1 MHTYEVT
8 IQLASGSLD
17 IEVEFQDG
25 QDPTDDEIHDAAI
38 KEIEQELGRS
48 KLAYYRAR

>member
-1 MHTYEVT
+1 MTTYEVT
-8 IQLASGSLD
+8 IQLSIGSLD
-17 IEVEFQDG
+17 IEVEFEDG

-38 KEIEQELGRS
+38 REIELELGRS